1 MESFSTRGLPA
12 ARKAAYW
19 SALNSEAIA
28 AMEIMP
34 RDIDHFDGELRREP
48 IGSLT
53 LMDVQSD
60 AVRIRHTRSHIARA
74 TSPSY
79 LLLTP
84 LRGDFQIHVDR
95 EPPRSVATGE
105 YCLLDHGQ
113 PYELQHGDAVR
124 VLCLDMPRA
133 TLDAHLPRP
142 ERVAGRV
149 MRADTSLSR
158 LLAVLLQEIGGEI
171 LTGTP
176 MRFTPALA
184 QGLLGFVAAAYSE
197 SADDCLSSAEAR
209 RRALLACIDSRL
221 HDPDLAPFDVAHDA
235 GISPRRLR
243 ALLAAGGESFS
254 ALPAAAAPGAL
265 RRAVARFALAQ
276 PFHHGNRVS
285 LGLQQCDALW
295 LCVQEA
301 LWAESPRLSGRN
313 AGVKGFWHNS
323 RYRVG
328 KQVRSER
335 SADVTPL
342 LSSTVV

>member
-28 AMEIMP
+28 AMEITP

-48 IGSLT
+48 IGPLT

-95 EPPRSVATGE
+95 EPARRVATGE

-254 ALPAAAAPGAL
+254 AYLL
-265 RRAVARFALAQ
+265 RRRLERCAALLRDFRWRSRSITEIAFRSGFNNATHFGYAFKKHYGQ
-276 PFHHGNRVS
+276 NPRDFRAETQASRVS
-285 LGLQQCDALW
+285 
-295 LCVQEA
+295 
-301 LWAESPRLSGRN
+301 
-313 AGVKGFWHNS
+313 
-323 RYRVG
+323 
-328 KQVRSER
+328 
-335 SADVTPL
+335 
-342 LSSTVV
+342 STTRDID